1 MDKLTPERR
10 SLLMAKI
17 KAKDTKPEMAVR
29 SMLHS
34 MGYRFR
40 IHRKNLPWTPDIAL
54 PRRSTVVF
62 VHGCFWHG
70 HVCKKTKMPKTRTE
84 YWFDTITGN
93 RRRDALKQSKLQA
106 LGWKVVVVWECE
118 LKSPARLASKLRRC
132 LDRL

>member
-17 KAKDTKPEMAVR
+17 KAKDTKPEIAVR
-29 SMLHS
+29 SMLHR

-40 IHRKNLPWTPDIAL
+40 IHRKDLPGTPDIVL
-54 PRRSTVVF
+54 PRRNTVVL

-84 YWFDTITGN
+84 YWLDKIAGN
-93 RRRDALKQSKLQA
+93 RRRDEPQ
-106 LGWKVVVVWECE
+106 W
-118 LKSPARLASKLRRC
+118 
-132 LDRL
+132 